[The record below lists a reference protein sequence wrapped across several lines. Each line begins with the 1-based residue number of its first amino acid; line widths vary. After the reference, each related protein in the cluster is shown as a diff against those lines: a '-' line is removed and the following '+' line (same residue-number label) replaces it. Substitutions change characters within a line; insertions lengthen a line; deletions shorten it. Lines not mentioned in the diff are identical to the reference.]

1 VRDSERG
8 GREGERVRG
17 RGRGRGRER
26 EIETRLW
33 RNLLSVEE
41 RFTHPHHT
49 HVRVEIR
56 ATRALY
62 GQSSIAPKRG
72 GEVIMK
78 IKIKTKKRK
87 LKMHV

>member
-8 GREGERVRG
+8 GREGERERG

-72 GEVIMK
+72 GGGNNENK
-78 IKIKTKKRK
+78 NKNKKK
-87 LKMHV
+87 KA